1 MAEPTDPPEPAAACA
16 KCGHT
21 DTGPVRLLPRHGWPM
36 PTTQIDTV
44 TGAVKWKVVLCV
56 DATPE
61 QVAFYRA
68 GVAEQQRRKDA
79 VIQAKGFEGH
89 GKEQLGL

>member
-1 MAEPTDPPEPAAACA
+1 MVEPTEPPEPMATCA
-16 KCGHT
+16 KCGHA
-21 DTGPVRLLPRHGWPM
+21 GPVRLLRHGWPM

-61 QVAFYRA
+61 HVAFYRA

-89 GKEQLGL
+89 GKEQLGP